1 MSAITWPASLP
12 QEPLVAGFTEQ
23 APNTRIRSQ
32 MEAGPA
38 KVRRRFTAGT
48 RNFDCHLYLSAD
60 QVEALDA
67 FYVSTLAG
75 GALSF
80 GWKHPRTQ
88 AAVTYRFVEPPSY
101 KPVKRGSAWQ
111 ASLKLEVL
119 P

>member
-1 MSAITWPASLP
+1 MSLVTWPASLP
-12 QEPLVAGFTEQ
+12 QEPLAEGFTEQ
-23 APNTRIRSQ
+23 APNTIIRSQ

-38 KVRRRFTAGT
+38 KLRRRFTAGT
-48 RNFDCHLYLSAD
+48 RNFDCQLYLSAD
-60 QVEALDA
+60 QAEALDA

-80 GWKHPRTQ
+80 DWKHPRTQ
-88 AAVTYRFVEPPSY
+88 AAVTFRFVEPPSY
-101 KPVKRGSAWQ
+101 KPVKRGTAWQ